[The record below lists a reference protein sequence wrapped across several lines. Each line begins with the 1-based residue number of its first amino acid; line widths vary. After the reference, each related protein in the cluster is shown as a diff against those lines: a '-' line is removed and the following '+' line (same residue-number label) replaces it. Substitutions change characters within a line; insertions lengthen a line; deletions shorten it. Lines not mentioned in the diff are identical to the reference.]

1 MPDRTHGGDVDHWAR
16 QTNVDPDAIVDF
28 SASINPLG
36 PPAAARRAFRESY
49 KAIYRYPDPYGEA
62 LKADLAKAHGMNS
75 DEVLLGNGSTQLI
88 YLLCAAVRPLK
99 ALVVGPAF
107 SEYANA
113 LTFFGARIRNVFLSA
128 ADGFEF
134 RAADVIVA
142 WEKGCD
148 TAFLATP
155 NSVTGRLIP
164 KTAIEHLAELARKKR
179 KLLVVDEAFM
189 DFVEEESM
197 KSRVRDNP
205 YLIVL
210 RSLTKFYSLPGLRIG
225 YLLGERERI
234 AQLASRQEPWSVNA
248 PALHIARACLADC
261 GFAMKT
267 ARWLGRE
274 QKFLS
279 ARLGAIEG
287 LRVFG
292 AHANFLLAR
301 IDRKGADAVQ
311 LQKFLWRNRMLI
323 RACGSFPGLDDRYF
337 RVAVRRRRDNLNL
350 IGAIE
355 EWASLS
361 AG

>member
-1 MPDRTHGGDVDHWAR
+1 MEPIDDDRRGAVEQEGD
-16 QTNVDPDAIVDF
+16 
-28 SASINPLG
+28 
-36 PPAAARRAFRESY
+36 
-49 KAIYRYPDPYGEA
+49 
-62 LKADLAKAHGMNS
+62 
-75 DEVLLGNGSTQLI
+75 DEEQ
-88 YLLCAAVRPLK
+88 APQQEEHAP
-99 ALVVGPAF
+99 VGIAP
-107 SEYANA
+107 
-113 LTFFGARIRNVFLSA
+113 R
-128 ADGFEF
+128 
-134 RAADVIVA
+134 
-142 WEKGCD
+142 
-148 TAFLATP
+148 
-155 NSVTGRLIP
+155 
-164 KTAIEHLAELARKKR
+164 HLAELARKKR

-292 AHANFLLAR
+292 AHANFLLVR
-301 IDRKGADAVQ
+301 IDRKGTAAPARTVHEKWGRRLDAQLRTCDAV
-311 LQKFLWRNRMLI
+311 LI
-323 RACGSFPGLDDRYF
+323 SDYGGGVVTPGLVHHVKQVLRG
-337 RVAVRRRRDNLNL
+337 RRGRTRSF
-350 IGAIE
+350 
-355 EWASLS
+355 WKR
-361 AG
+361 